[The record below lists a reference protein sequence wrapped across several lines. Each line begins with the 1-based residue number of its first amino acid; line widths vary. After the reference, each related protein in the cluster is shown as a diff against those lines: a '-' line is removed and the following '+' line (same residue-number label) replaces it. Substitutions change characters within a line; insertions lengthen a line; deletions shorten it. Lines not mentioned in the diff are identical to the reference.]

1 MLRILDIPLHE
12 ISLDPAGASERLNAA
27 AVRGAGLHVVGLA
40 ALGGRLQ
47 VFLESPFIPG
57 VYRFAPVAAE
67 SGAELIGEV
76 RSRYD
81 AGFSTLGVFE
91 LGPERWGLFRRT
103 GADE

>member
-27 AVRGAGLHVVGLA
+27 AVHGAGLHVVGLA
-40 ALGGRLQ
+40 ALGGRL
-47 VFLESPFIPG
+47 
-57 VYRFAPVAAE
+57 
-67 SGAELIGEV
+67 

-91 LGPERWGLFRRT
+91 LGPERWGLFQRT